1 MNIQTDIAKIA
12 SELERRND
20 EELIKMI
27 YSILNLD
34 ESVWEEEVD
43 EATRKRLV
51 DKALRAEHDIANGR
65 YSSIE
70 EVRSRFGKKYGT

>member
-20 EELIKMI
+20 KKLIKMI

-51 DKALRAEHDIANGR
+51 DQALRAEEEIKAGR
-65 YSSIE
+65 GISPE
-70 EVRSRFGKKYGT
+70 EARKQMLGQHF